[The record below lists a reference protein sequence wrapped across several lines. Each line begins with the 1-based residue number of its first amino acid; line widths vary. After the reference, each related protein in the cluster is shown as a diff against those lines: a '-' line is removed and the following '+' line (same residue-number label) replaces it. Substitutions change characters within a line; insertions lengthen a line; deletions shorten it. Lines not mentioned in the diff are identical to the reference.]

1 MSQCRLPSPIT
12 AKFRD
17 LRMEE
22 TSEAN
27 EAASASSRPT
37 PRIGNI
43 NSPSVSLASSED
55 GSNGGHD
62 RLATTTGTMA
72 STSSNSDISDQRE
85 LSLEVRRL
93 TDSLTK
99 LRRVFEDFADRP
111 DAIRKAAHER
121 LGDVL
126 KILRQ
131 MLERYPSLQTQELV
145 DSASH
150 LIGHVKHFNYDHDPN
165 VHASMN
171 ADLREFHETLDAL
184 TGAVSSKVSEYTIG
198 KR

>member
-1 MSQCRLPSPIT
+1 
-12 AKFRD
+12 
-17 LRMEE
+17 MEE
-22 TSEAN
+22 SSSEPN
-27 EAASASSRPT
+27 EAANSASALSRPT

-62 RLATTTGTMA
+62 PRLPATTTTTTTGTTMA
-72 STSSNSDISDQRE
+72 STSSNSDTSDQRE
-85 LSLEVRRL
+85 LSVEVRRL

-150 LIGHVKHFNYDHDPN
+150 LIGHVKHFNYDQDHSN

-184 TGAVSSKVSEYTIG
+184 TGAVSSKVSEYSIG
-198 KR
+198 SR